1 MAWSHERQQAYTSKQ
16 AAQLEVSKLE
26 KSVEVTCR
34 EIWKA
39 KAEKDRLKTAMEE
52 AELTLQKAQQ
62 THKEELAKLRSA
74 RATSQLEE
82 QRLDA
87 IRVREESEGTSVP
100 ADDDDDKAPKQGSGL
115 TLAQEQGI
123 MREVQKKF
131 GIHAPQLQEILG
143 PLAQIFVAALRPS
156 FMEGLSSIPAETKT
170 PTSALDSEA
179 MAEAEEIKEE
189 NANAINETLGH
200 EAQIGEKEAWDL
212 AAKKCKEELQH
223 ERNLSFLEV
232 KDASAMDAETERAAQ
247 IKRPME
253 VEIDTIGGKFED
265 VFSLQEQQD
274 IQAALELSRADQKDQ
289 DAAVPGAKS
298 RRTSEAPVLSG
309 TELAAKALEDLEAAR
324 KEIEAKP
331 GSADPAA
338 ANSASSSSNM
348 AVPAGGAARDN
359 LAQAS
364 SSSQGG
370 SAPASG

>member
-1 MAWSHERQQAYTSKQ
+1 MQ
-16 AAQLEVSKLE
+16 
-26 KSVEVTCR
+26 
-34 EIWKA
+34 
-39 KAEKDRLKTAMEE
+39 
-52 AELTLQKAQQ
+52 
-62 THKEELAKLRSA
+62 
-74 RATSQLEE
+74 
-82 QRLDA
+82 
-87 IRVREESEGTSVP
+87 
-100 ADDDDDKAPKQGSGL
+100 
-115 TLAQEQGI
+115 
-123 MREVQKKF
+123 
-131 GIHAPQLQEILG
+131 
-143 PLAQIFVAALRPS
+143 
-156 FMEGLSSIPAETKT
+156 
-170 PTSALDSEA
+170 
-179 MAEAEEIKEE
+179 
-189 NANAINETLGH
+189 
-200 EAQIGEKEAWDL
+200 
-212 AAKKCKEELQH
+212 KEELQH

-253 VEIDTIGGKFED
+253 VEIDTIGDEFED

-289 DAAVPGAKS
+289 GAAVPGAKS

-370 SAPASG
+370 SAPSSG